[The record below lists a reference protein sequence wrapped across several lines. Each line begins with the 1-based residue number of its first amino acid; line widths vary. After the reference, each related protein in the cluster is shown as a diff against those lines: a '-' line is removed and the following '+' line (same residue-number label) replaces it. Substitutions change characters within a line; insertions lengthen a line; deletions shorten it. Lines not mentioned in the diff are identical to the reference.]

1 MSVEPND
8 PRLTAYALGELD
20 ADEAKDF
27 EAELDDDARAEIEA
41 IQHTAA
47 LLEREL
53 ATEEGPGLDSDRR
66 ERIEAEMAKKP
77 APRPIPIRTKK
88 SRGWI
93 WAVAAALPVAFV
105 LGSLTLSSTRQSEP
119 MAAQRSEKSDEVALS
134 ELPSPPPMATA
145 GTFAGDSRKSKG
157 RADGDEGILGPG
169 NAGGFAGLPENPFI
183 SVAKDPRSTFSVDV
197 DTASYSI
204 VRRLLTQGQ
213 LPPTD
218 AVRIEEMIN
227 YFSYSYPEPKDGGV
241 FTVSSEV
248 SQAPWATTHRLVRIG
263 IKGKEIAMANRPA
276 SNLVFLLDVSGSM
289 NEPTKLPLLK
299 RAFRLL
305 VEQLGEND
313 HVSIVV

>member
-20 ADEAKDF
+20 ADEAREL
-27 EAELDDDARAEIEA
+27 EAQLDDEARAEIEA

-53 ATEEGPGLDSDRR
+53 ATEEGPGLDTGRR
-66 ERIEAEMAKKP
+66 ERIEAEMAEKP

-88 SRGWI
+88 SRGWM
-93 WAVAAALPVAFV
+93 WAVAAGLPVAFV
-105 LGSLTLSSTRQSEP
+105 LGSLALSTSRNSEP
-119 MAAQRSEKSDEVALS
+119 MAAQKAEKSDEVNLAQ
-134 ELPSPPPMATA
+134 PSPPPMAAASGYAAT
-145 GTFAGDSRKSKG
+145 DVKSKG
-157 RADGDEGILGPG
+157 RADGDRGVLGPG
-169 NAGGFAGLPENPFI
+169 SAGGFAGLPENPFI
-183 SVAKDPRSTFSVDV
+183 QAARDPRSTFSVDV

-213 LPPTD
+213 LPPPD

-248 SQAPWATTHRLVRIG
+248 SQAPWATSHRLVRFG
-263 IKGKEIAMANRPA
+263 I
-276 SNLVFLLDVSGSM
+276 
-289 NEPTKLPLLK
+289 
-299 RAFRLL
+299 
-305 VEQLGEND
+305 
-313 HVSIVV
+313 